1 MNKVKNGVR
10 GFVVVDEA
18 DKYVVGYVK
27 DNSETRYIAYDKNDS
42 CAIRVIPDKESVLK
56 TIDKLNKI
64 SAVLKDNHIFRYK
77 EVK

>member
-1 MNKVKNGVR
+1 MNNGVR
-10 GFVVVDEA
+10 GFIIVDEA
-18 DKYVVGYVK
+18 DKYVIGYIK
-27 DNSETRYIAYDKNDS
+27 DNDKLRYIAYDKNDS
-42 CAIRVIPDKESVLK
+42 CAIRIIPNKESVLK

>member
-1 MNKVKNGVR
+1 MNEVKNGIR
-10 GFVVVDEA
+10 GFIIVDEA

-27 DNSETRYIAYDKNDS
+27 DNDELKYIAYDKNDS
-42 CAIRVIPDKESVLK
+42 CAIMVIPDSESVLR

-64 SAVLKDNHIFRYK
+64 SVTMKDNHIFRYK